1 MAGDSRRNGVVPA
14 VALAAS
20 DALGGGAAAGA
31 GGGSTSGSSG
41 SGYDSGGC
49 DRATRPY
56 RPPWTRGRVVEVAAA
71 ATSVV
76 KLLLGA
82 ASFGLPWAFA
92 RAGVGVSA
100 AMVVALGG
108 LSAYTIQL
116 LLDTRRRL
124 AAGAAGPPPPPPLL
138 AADGG
143 AASVAAA
150 AGVHGAPPPL
160 TAATP
165 LLLHCDSGDAEAP
178 PPGAPRPAAPPS
190 PPAAP
195 AGTDADYA
203 TMAAA
208 ALGPPAGAYVRLATC
223 VSCIGACAGYVA
235 FIAGVLV
242 AVAPEPAPS
251 PRRVMAAL
259 LPLFVLVSQ
268 VRGWSHLAAAS
279 LAGNAAF
286 AVAVCC
292 VVAAAWPRLGGG
304 GAAAAAAAAAASGLS
319 TPGTVAPWAT
329 PGSWAVAFGPTAFLF
344 TIHYVAVPLA
354 STVSVAGDFER
365 LVLPFAFG
373 LCVAVNVAFAAV
385 CAVAYAGVGV
395 ADNIF
400 RNVLGDAAVGGRPLV
415 LVVAAGVCVDLLFTY
430 TLLLAAAREYAEKA
444 LFGDAPAADAAAANA
459 RPPPRSRRWAE
470 AALRA
475 GLATTTV
482 AVAAA
487 VPHFA
492 RLTSLAGGVSDASLA
507 FVLPPLMAAAVR
519 RRGRAAAAGT
529 VATAVGGGMGGVG
542 TAGKLPRPDCAEA
555 ALVTLAAAGGGLA
568 LVAVSQTLA
577 PAAGGAAAG

>member
-1 MAGDSRRNGVVPA
+1 MVGDSRHYGVAPA
-14 VALAAS
+14 AAS
-20 DALGGGAAAGA
+20 VGGDGVGGFGSGGNGSYSDSDGSRRDGRTGDGGGGGGAAGPPH
-31 GGGSTSGSSG
+31 S
-41 SGYDSGGC
+41 
-49 DRATRPY
+49 
-56 RPPWTRGRVVEVAAA
+56 PWTRARVMEVAAA

-92 RAGVGVSA
+92 QAGVCVSV

-108 LSAYTIQL
+108 LSAFTIHL

-124 AAGAAGPPPPPPLL
+124 AGQVGSSPLPPPRASGDHGGGGTGHHPALASAVAFAGGMPP
-138 AADGG
+138 A
-143 AASVAAA
+143 
-150 AGVHGAPPPL
+150 

-165 LLLHCDSGDAEAP
+165 LLLSCDGSDAEAP
-178 PPGAPRPAAPPS
+178 PPASPLMLGSPPS
-190 PPAAP
+190 PAPAA
-195 AGTDADYA
+195 AEADYA

-208 ALGPPAGAYVRLATC
+208 ALGLPAGAYVRLATC

-242 AVAPEPAPS
+242 AVVPEPAPS
-251 PRRVMAAL
+251 PRRMMAVL

-268 VRGWSHLAAAS
+268 VRRWSHLAAAS

-292 VVAAAWPRLGGG
+292 VVAAAWPRLGAGDALVDP
-304 GAAAAAAAAAASGLS
+304 AAATGLS
-319 TPGTVAPWAT
+319 SPGTVALWAS

-365 LVLPFAFG
+365 VVLPFAFG

-395 ADNIF
+395 EDNIF

-415 LVVAAGVCVDLLFTY
+415 LAVAGGVCVDLLFTY
-430 TLLLAAAREYAEKA
+430 TLLLAAAREYVEKA
-444 LFGDAPAADAAAANA
+444 LFGDADADPS
-459 RPPPRSRRWAE
+459 PPPRSRRLAE
-470 AALRA
+470 SALRA
-475 GLATTTV
+475 GLAATTV
-482 AVAAA
+482 GVAAA

-507 FVLPPLMAAAVR
+507 FVLPPLMAAAVQ
-519 RRGRAAAAGT
+519 RRGRARAADTT
-529 VATAVGGGMGGVG
+529 VAVGG
-542 TAGKLPRPDCAEA
+542 TAFKPLRPDRVEA
-555 ALVTLAAAGGGLA
+555 ALVALAAAGGGLA
-568 LVAVSQTLA
+568 LVAVTQTLA
-577 PAAGGAAAG
+577 PAAIGAAAG

>member
-1 MAGDSRRNGVVPA
+1 MAGDSRRYGEVLATAPVGNDRLGGCGSGDNGCDGDGNGSHGDGHA
-14 VALAAS
+14 G
-20 DALGGGAAAGA
+20 GGGAGGAA
-31 GGGSTSGSSG
+31 
-41 SGYDSGGC
+41 
-49 DRATRPY
+49 RPPH
-56 RPPWTRGRVVEVAAA
+56 PPWTWARVIEVAAA

-108 LSAYTIQL
+108 LSAFTIHL

-124 AAGAAGPPPPPPLL
+124 AGRVGGPAPPPPT
-138 AADGG
+138 ASGHESGGG
-143 AASVAAA
+143 ARRHPALASAVAAV
-150 AGVHGAPPPL
+150 GGAPPL
-160 TAATP
+160 TSTTP
-165 LLLHCDSGDAEAP
+165 LLLSCDGGDAEAP
-178 PPGAPRPAAPPS
+178 PPASLSMPASPPS
-190 PPAAP
+190 PAP
-195 AGTDADYA
+195 AIAEADYA

-208 ALGPPAGAYVRLATC
+208 ALGLPAGAYVRLATC

-242 AVAPEPAPS
+242 AVVPEPAPS
-251 PRRVMAAL
+251 PRRTMVVL
-259 LPLFVLVSQ
+259 LPLFVLLSQ
-268 VRGWSHLAAAS
+268 VRRWSHLAVAS

-286 AVAVCC
+286 SVAVGC
-292 VVAAAWPRLGGG
+292 VVAAAWPRLGAGHSP
-304 GAAAAAAAAAASGLS
+304 ADAAAASELS
-319 TPGTVAPWAT
+319 SPGMVALWAS

-344 TIHYVAVPLA
+344 AIHYVAVPLA

-365 LVLPFAFG
+365 VVLPFAFG
-373 LCVAVNVAFAAV
+373 LCVVVNVAFAAV

-415 LVVAAGVCVDLLFTY
+415 LAVAGGVCVDLLFTY

-444 LFGDAPAADAAAANA
+444 LFGDADADAS
-459 RPPPRSRRWAE
+459 PPPRSRQWAE
-470 AALRA
+470 SALRA
-475 GLATTTV
+475 GLAATTV
-482 AVAAA
+482 GVAAA
-487 VPHFA
+487 MPHFA

-519 RRGRAAAAGT
+519 RRGRARAAGT
-529 VATAVGGGMGGVG
+529 VAAVGGI
-542 TAGKLPRPDCAEA
+542 ASKPLHPDRVEA
-555 ALVTLAAAGGGLA
+555 ALVALAAAGGGLA
-568 LVAVSQTLA
+568 LVAVAQTLA
-577 PAAGGAAAG
+577 PAAIGAAAG